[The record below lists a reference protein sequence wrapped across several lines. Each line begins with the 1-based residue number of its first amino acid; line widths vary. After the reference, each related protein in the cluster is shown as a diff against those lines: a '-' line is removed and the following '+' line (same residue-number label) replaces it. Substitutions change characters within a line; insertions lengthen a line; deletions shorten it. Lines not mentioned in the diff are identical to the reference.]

1 MMKKIAVGILG
12 ATGVVGQKY
21 LRLLADH
28 PWFEIVDLAAS
39 SRSAGKTY
47 AEAVGERWL
56 MESPMPDEFRDIP
69 VRDVTDYAAI
79 PEEVKLFFSATELQD
94 KQATRDFEFAYAEQ
108 GYPVVSNSSANR

>member
-47 AEAVGERWL
+47 AEAVGCV
-56 MESPMPDEFRDIP
+56 ESDQFGSFDLN
-69 VRDVTDYAAI
+69 
-79 PEEVKLFFSATELQD
+79 K
-94 KQATRDFEFAYAEQ
+94 
-108 GYPVVSNSSANR
+108 